1 MPDQT
6 FGARLVALRKAA
18 ELTQTALA
26 ALVGVSQVQ
35 ISLIESGQREP
46 SVGTLRKLAKALG
59 VSPGR
64 LFGEETK

>member
-6 FGARLVALRKAA
+6 LGQRLVRLRKDAD
-18 ELTQTALA
+18 LTQAALA

-46 SVGTLRKLAKALG
+46 SVGVLRKLAKALG
-59 VSPGR
+59 VSLGA
-64 LFGEETK
+64 FDEEK